1 MTKKY
6 KTRKSNRCG
15 CSQLK
20 KAVEK
25 SQKIPPPPKLDEDQ
39 IFLKKTPKQNNK
51 KNKRRRRILPVSAS
65 PPIKYMNRFFWTYHE
80 SLVNVYFLKVLR

>member
-20 KAVEK
+20 KAVDK

-39 IFLKKTPKQNNK
+39 IFLKKAPKKTNKTKNK
-51 KNKRRRRILPVSAS
+51 KRRKR
-65 PPIKYMNRFFWTYHE
+65 K
-80 SLVNVYFLKVLR
+80 

>member
-6 KTRKSNRCG
+6 KTRKSTRKSTRCG

-25 SQKIPPPPKLDEDQ
+25 SQKIPRPPKLDEDK
-39 IFLKKTPKQNNK
+39 IFLKKPLSK
-51 KNKRRRRILPVSAS
+51 KTKSNKR
-65 PPIKYMNRFFWTYHE
+65 KK
-80 SLVNVYFLKVLR
+80 VYRKKK

>member
-20 KAVEK
+20 KAVDK

-39 IFLKKTPKQNNK
+39 IFLKKNPIKTKKTKNK
-51 KNKRRRRILPVSAS
+51 NNKRRKR
-65 PPIKYMNRFFWTYHE
+65 K
-80 SLVNVYFLKVLR
+80 